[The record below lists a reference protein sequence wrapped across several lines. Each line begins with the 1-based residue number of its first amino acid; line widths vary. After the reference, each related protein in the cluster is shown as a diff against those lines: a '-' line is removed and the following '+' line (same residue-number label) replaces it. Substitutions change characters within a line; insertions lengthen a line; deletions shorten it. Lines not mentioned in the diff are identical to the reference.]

1 MGVPAIKMTLA
12 EYLAAVETSEERLEW
27 INGEVY
33 AMAGGRPLHA
43 AVGANAIMAL
53 GRALDGCGC
62 RVASPDQRVY
72 VEATEA
78 SVYPDAT
85 VVCGPYRMAEVD
97 RHAIVNPS
105 VVVEV
110 ISPST
115 EDYDRGAKLEHY
127 LRIPTLGDVLI
138 IDPDRRLVTHHS
150 RTTDGWLRRDH
161 TDGDV
166 VLTSVPARVSVA
178 RVFADLENVPTT

>member
-85 VVCGPYRMAEVD
+85 VVCGPYRMAE
-97 RHAIVNPS
+97 
-105 VVVEV
+105 
-110 ISPST
+110 
-115 EDYDRGAKLEHY
+115 DYDRGAKLEHY